1 MRVDDVRE
9 VVVTERDRIAAIA
22 RVAAALAGELSL
34 DRLLDEVVAQA
45 RVATGAGYAALG
57 VIGRDQRLARFVHV
71 GIDDHLADRIGPLPT
86 GDGVLGLLIRF
97 PRTLRLDD
105 LSEHPA
111 SVGFPPHHPPMRA
124 FLGTPVRS
132 GGEVYG
138 NLYLTDKPG
147 GFDHEDEQL
156 VEVLAVQVGTAVQA
170 AVLSGALQDA
180 AVRDERDRIS
190 RDLHDTV
197 IQTLFSVGM
206 SLDSTRELVTSSPLR
221 ARDRIDRAVDAIDT
235 TIRDLR
241 NTIFHLHAD
250 AAASL
255 GLRDG
260 LVELAREH
268 EVNALV
274 RPRFVVADDLDSVVP
289 AILVPDVLSVV
300 REALGN
306 TARHA
311 GASRV
316 DVEVGRRDD
325 LLTVRVTDD
334 GVGFD
339 ADQPSAGHGLVNV
352 RERAALHGGQ
362 ATVTSTEAGTTV
374 EVVVPLDPVDD
385 NPPVDDD
392 PPADDPPAGDTG
404 IPDRSTP

>member
-1 MRVDDVRE
+1 VSD
-9 VVVTERDRIAAIA
+9 RDGLAAIA

-34 DRLLDEVVAQA
+34 DRLLEEVVARA
-45 RVATGAGYAALG
+45 RVATGARYAALG
-57 VIGRDQRLARFVHV
+57 VIGSDQRLARFVHD
-71 GIDDHLADRIGPLPT
+71 GIDDDLARRIGPLPT
-86 GDGVLGLLIRF
+86 GHGVLGLLIRE

-105 LSEHPA
+105 LTEHPA
-111 SVGFPPHHPPMRA
+111 STGFPRHHPPMRS

-147 GFDHEDEQL
+147 GFDLEDEHL
-156 VEVLAVQVGTAVQA
+156 VEVLAVQVGAAVQA
-170 AVLSGALQDA
+170 AVLSDALRNA

-206 SLDSTRELVTSSPLR
+206 SLDSTRELVGSAPSR
-221 ARDRIDRAVDAIDT
+221 ARERIDQAVDAIDS

-241 NTIFHLHAD
+241 NTIFHLQAD

-255 GLRDG
+255 GLRQG

-274 RPRFVVADDLDSVVP
+274 RPRLVVGDDLEHVVP
-289 AILVPDVLSVV
+289 TVLVPDVLSVV

-311 GASRV
+311 GAARV
-316 DVEVGRRDD
+316 DVEVGRRDGT
-325 LLTVRVTDD
+325 LVVRVIDD

-352 RERAALHGGQ
+352 RERAALHGGH
-362 ATVTSTEAGTTV
+362 ATVTSTSSGTTI
-374 EVVVPLDPVDD
+374 EFVVPLEPTVTDRQPS
-385 NPPVDDD
+385 
-392 PPADDPPAGDTG
+392 
-404 IPDRSTP
+404 DRSTP